1 MLSFNS
7 SNIASK
13 TRTISRRMFL
23 LNTIKGVVL
32 LGILGRLATLQI
44 NEVSKYRS
52 LADKNRFR
60 QTKFAPPRGIIEDYF
75 GNEIASNTRIYQLH
89 VTPENTPNINKLLIR
104 LKSLI
109 NLSEKKISLIQ
120 KKITRQKKWETVVIS
135 DNLSWSEFSR
145 INLFL
150 HELEGALPVV
160 SVARIYKNSASA
172 HAIGYVSEIS
182 PRDIRNKVYL
192 KDLNIAGIAVGKTGL
207 ESSLDEDM
215 LGSPGFHRYEVN
227 VYGKKI
233 KQVSVNKGL
242 KGKTFR
248 TTLDNEV
255 QIYAA
260 KQLENVSGAVCVMD
274 IYNGDIV
281 SMVSSPS
288 FNPNSFVHGINQNE
302 WNNLLGNR
310 DKPMINKAISGLY
323 PPGST
328 IKTLTALS
336 ALENDVVSSKLLV
349 KCKGYIDLHGQR
361 YHCWKKKGHGV
372 VGMRTAIK
380 KSCDVYFYEV
390 ARKLGIDRLAATA
403 EKFGLGKKVLQNY
416 YEEKEGV
423 VPNTKWKIRELGK
436 NWYLGETLHSGI
448 GQGYFLTTP
457 LQLSL
462 MTAQIANGG
471 FKVQPRILVD
481 ENKQAPNLEKYI
493 NYKNSTTNNITSKAE
508 EISNFGLQPL
518 FRNQENINL
527 IKEAMFAASNE
538 VGGTSYRSRH
548 TNKNFMFAGKTGSSQ
563 IKRFTDEQREAEVK
577 QENITYLERDH
588 AWFVAFAPV
597 SEPRYAIS
605 VLVEHGGSGS
615 KAAAPLAS
623 KIIKKVLE
631 RHKSRANFKDFF
643 AAKNILGDET

>member
-13 TRTISRRMFL
+13 TKTIGRRMFL
-23 LNTIKGVVL
+23 LNSIKALVVL
-32 LGILGRLATLQI
+32 GIFGRLASLQI
-44 NEVSKYRS
+44 NEASKYRS

-60 QTKFAPPRGIIEDYF
+60 ETKFAPPRGIIQDYF
-75 GNEIASNTRIYQLH
+75 GSEIASNRRIYQLH
-89 VTPENTPNINKLLIR
+89 VTPENTPNVDKLLVR

-109 NLSEKKISLIQ
+109 NLSDKKITSIQ
-120 KKITRQKKWETVVIS
+120 KKVIKQKGWETIIIS
-135 DNLSWSEFSR
+135 DNLTWSEFSR
-145 INLFL
+145 LNLFL
-150 HELEGALPVV
+150 HDLEGANPVV
-160 SVARIYKNSASA
+160 SVARVYTNNASA

-182 PRDIRNKVYL
+182 PRDIRNKKYL
-192 KDLNIAGIAVGKTGL
+192 KNIDIAGISIGKTGL
-207 ESSLDEDM
+207 ESTLDEDM
-215 LGSPGFHRYEVN
+215 LGSPGFFRYEVN
-227 VYGKKI
+227 AYGKKI
-233 KQVSVNKGL
+233 KQVSIDEGK

-255 QIYAA
+255 QVFSA
-260 KQLENVSGAVCVMD
+260 KLLADVSGAACVMD
-274 IYNGDIV
+274 IYNGDII

-288 FNPNSFVHGINQNE
+288 FDPNSFVHGINHNE
-302 WNNLLGNR
+302 WNGLLNNR

-336 ALENDVVSSKLLV
+336 ALENDVVSSKLIV
-349 KCKGYIDLHGQR
+349 KCNGFIDLHGER
-361 YHCWKKKGHGV
+361 FHCWKKKGHGV

-390 ARKLGIDRLAATA
+390 SRRLGIDRLAATA

-416 YEEKEGV
+416 SEEKAGV
-423 VPNTKWKIRELGK
+423 VPNTKWKIKELGK

-471 FKVQPRILVD
+471 FKIKPRILIDKNDQVG
-481 ENKQAPNLEKYI
+481 NLQKFL
-493 NYKNSTTNNITSKAE
+493 NHKNSTPGNIMS
-508 EISNFGLQPL
+508 IDDQIFNFNLQPL

-527 IKEAMFAASNE
+527 VKEAMFAATNE
-538 VGGTSYRSRH
+538 IGGTSYRSRH
-548 TNKNFMFAGKTGSSQ
+548 ENKNFMFAGKTGSSQ
-563 IKRFTDEQREAEVK
+563 IKKFTKEQREAEVK
-577 QENITYLERDH
+577 QSDISYLERDH

-597 SEPRYAIS
+597 KDPKYAIS

-615 KAAAPLAS
+615 KAAAPIAK

-631 RHKSRANFKDFF
+631 RHQLRTSFPTQNQED
-643 AAKNILGDET
+643 I